1 MDTVKKLTR
10 HGSYDRPSCPV
21 AATLELID
29 GKWKGSIL
37 YYLMERGTL
46 RFNELRREMKKVS
59 QKVFTAQ
66 LRELEEAGLVH
77 REVYPEVPPRV
88 EYSLTPLGR
97 SLEPVIRS
105 LEDWGAELL
114 ARDGKPDN
122 RQAAE

>member
-1 MDTVKKLTR
+1 MDTVKKLNR
-10 HGSYDRPSCPV
+10 HERYDGPACPV

-37 YYLMERGTL
+37 FHLLGGTL
-46 RFNELRREMKKVS
+46 RFNELRRLMCNVS
-59 QKVFTAQ
+59 HRVITKQ
-66 LRELEEAGLVH
+66 LRDLEEAGLVH

-105 LEDWGAELL
+105 LEDWGADLL
-114 ARDGKPDN
+114 GRDRPISSE
-122 RQAAE
+122 RAAE